1 VTEWVYDIG
10 TQAIAGLVSGA
21 VVGTVLLYSQFR
33 MERRLE
39 RERRVLDDQRELLGA
54 AINMHQ
60 VVGRALAGTGSAE
73 RVGAGCNE
81 AGRAG
86 ADWAAIEAVRDFSDE
101 VLKASRAAREELNS
115 DLLAIVARS
124 PLGGGVEPSEA
135 DRARWLAI
143 GKRGP
148 LEVLGPL
155 IAACKR
161 MPLDSSR

>member
-1 VTEWVYDIG
+1 
-10 TQAIAGLVSGA
+10 
-21 VVGTVLLYSQFR
+21 

-39 RERRVLDDQRELLGA
+39 RERRLLDDQRELLGA
-54 AINMHQ
+54 AIQMHQ
-60 VVGRALAGTGSAE
+60 VVGRAFAGTGSPE
-73 RVGAGCNE
+73 RVASAWND
-81 AGRAG
+81 AGRAA
-86 ADWAAIEAVRDFSDE
+86 ADWAAIEAARDFCDE
-101 VLKASRAAREELNS
+101 VLRASRAARKELNS

-124 PLGGGVEPSEA
+124 PLGEGVEPSEA

-161 MPLDSSR
+161 VPSDSSR